1 MLYINAAPGQSPFLD
16 IHDAGQG
23 KLPFLP
29 PNSLSALAKAFMAGE
44 EPVIHI
50 RDQALPTEVIRPVF
64 FAAHPIITPSGRK
77 QGALCVLG
85 MTARTLSPAQTAR
98 LLALARL
105 AGMQS
110 DPPDDQS
117 DDQSDQNGHVPAQ
130 SDFLELLGTS
140 PDCMKILTTD
150 GRLLFISNAGLKAL
164 GIADPSHVIGK
175 SWPHLWDEPVRSQAL
190 AAVAKARSGG
200 IGRLEGTTTN
210 SQGESSHW
218 DIIITPLLDQKGR
231 ITRLMAVSRD
241 ITEAR
246 EAQQALQYSE
256 ARFRMMTE
264 SLPQIIWMTD
274 QQGDI
279 LYVSE
284 KWEHFSGRSPRHL
297 LQKGRW
303 MSLVHPDDR
312 QSLRT
317 AWAAARQEGSL
328 KCEYRMRHRSGGY
341 RWFLLTA
348 QPEPDP
354 ATGEPLRWFGSCTD
368 IDVERNIREALAARS
383 QGLEQEIAHHVQEL
397 ERIWCLSRDLLA
409 ILRYDGRILSINPA
423 WQAILGWDN
432 VKNIENPIDILCHP
446 DDLAEVE
453 RSMEQMR
460 QGQTVVSQPVRI
472 LHVDG
477 SYRWISWNAVP
488 FDGLIYA
495 TGRDVT
501 DLISAEERR
510 KELEA
515 QLHQSQKMEAVGQL
529 TGGIAHDFNNLLT
542 ALSGSLELMQT
553 NLDRGRLQ
561 SLPRYIATA
570 HQAVERGAS
579 LTHRLLAFSRR
590 QTLSPCT
597 LDPASLMTGMAELIK
612 SICGPSIQ
620 VQTSFQSMPAL
631 IQCDPNQL
639 ENGLLNLVIN
649 ARDAMPQGGTLIIE
663 TGIIQIPDRHVS
675 EVNETWLD
683 SALSNFQP
691 GDYVVIAVQDTG
703 IGMTEDVMRRAFD
716 PFFTTKPIGQGTG
729 LGLSMIYGFIK
740 QTGGHIRLKSS
751 LGSGT
756 TIRLYFPCYHG
767 DLSTAH
773 HTGQMTGF
781 FASTSTSSSH
791 PASGTI
797 MVVDDEEAIRH
808 LIKETLQ
815 DQGYKIL
822 LADHA
827 AAALRLLKNTLQNGH
842 RIDGLITDI
851 GLPGSMNGRE
861 LAAEALS
868 LIPDL
873 PVLLMTGYDCTPH
886 AADRLST
893 YVQENLDILA
903 KPFSMDMLLKKLSSV
918 LEPSFQQ
925 RTSRPTFNN

>member
-1 MLYINAAPGQSPFLD
+1 MLSINTIPGQAPFLD
-16 IHDAGQG
+16 IHGAEQG
-23 KLPFLP
+23 NLPFLP
-29 PNSLSALAKAFMAGE
+29 HTSLPALAKAVMAGE
-44 EPVIHI
+44 ELVTHL
-50 RDQALPTEVIRPVF
+50 RDEALPSDMIRPAF
-64 FAAHPIITPSGRK
+64 FAGHPVITPSGRK
-77 QGALCVLG
+77 QGALCVMG
-85 MTARTLSPAQTAR
+85 ATARTLSPAQTDR

-117 DDQSDQNGHVPAQ
+117 DHNGRVPEQ
-130 SDFLELLGTS
+130 GDFLELLGTS

-150 GRLLFISNAGLKAL
+150 GKLLFISNAGLKAL
-164 GIADPSHVIGK
+164 GISDPSHIIGQ
-175 SWPHLWDEPVRSQAL
+175 SWPHLWDDPVRSQAL
-190 AAVAKARSGG
+190 TAIAKARSGG
-200 IGRLEGTTTN
+200 VGRLEGTTLN
-210 SQGESSHW
+210 SQGKASHW
-218 DIIITPLLDQKGR
+218 DITITPLLDQKGS

-246 EAQQALQYSE
+246 EAQQALKYSE
-256 ARFRMMTE
+256 ARFRLMTE
-264 SLPQIIWMTD
+264 TLPQIIWMTD

-284 KWEHFSGRSPRHL
+284 KWEHFSGRSTRHL

-303 MSLVHPDDR
+303 MSFVHPDDR
-312 QSLRT
+312 QTLLT

-328 KCEYRMRHRSGGY
+328 KCEYRMRHRSGVY

-354 ATGEPLRWFGSCTD
+354 TGEPLRWFGSCTD
-368 IDVERNIREALAARS
+368 IDVERNIREALAVRS
-383 QGLEQEIAHHVQEL
+383 QGLEQEIAHQVQEL

-409 ILRYDGRILSINPA
+409 ILRYDGGILSINPA
-423 WQAILGWDN
+423 WEAILGWDN
-432 VKNIENPIDILCHP
+432 IKDIENPIDTLCHP
-446 DDLAEVE
+446 DDLPEVE
-453 RSMEQMR
+453 HSMEQMR

-501 DLISAEERR
+501 DLISAEEHR

-570 HQAVERGAS
+570 HKAVERGAS

-590 QTLSPCT
+590 QTLSPRT
-597 LDPASLMTGMAELIK
+597 LDPATLMTGMAELIR

-620 VQTSFQSMPAL
+620 VQTIFQSMPAL

-649 ARDAMPQGGTLIIE
+649 ARDAMPQGGTLIME
-663 TGIIQIPDRHVS
+663 TGIIKIPERHVS

-691 GDYVVIAVQDTG
+691 GDYVVITVQDTG

-740 QTGGHIRLKSS
+740 QTGGHVRLKSS
-751 LGSGT
+751 PGSGT

-767 DLSTAH
+767 DLSTAQ

-781 FASTSTSSSH
+781 PASTSTSSGH
-791 PASGTI
+791 TASGTI
-797 MVVDDEEAIRH
+797 MVVDDEESIRH

-815 DQGYKIL
+815 DQGYKTV

-827 AAALRLLKNTLQNGH
+827 AAALMLLKTTLQNGD

-861 LAAEALS
+861 LVAEALS

-873 PVLLMTGYDCTPH
+873 PVLLMTGYDCTSH
-886 AADRLST
+886 ATDRPST
-893 YVQENLDILA
+893 SLQENLDILA
-903 KPFSMDMLLKKLSSV
+903 KPFSMDTLLQKLSSV
-918 LEPSFQQ
+918 LV
-925 RTSRPTFNN
+925 